1 MPVKIGLFSA
11 LYGHLPLQ
19 EVLAKMAA
27 QGLQAIEIGVGA
39 YPGQSHINPDE
50 LLASADARDRF
61 LGQVRDHGLS
71 ISALSVHGNPIHPN
85 KEIAQAHHDAFIRG
99 VKLASALGIPVVN
112 GFSGCPGDH
121 PGAVNPN
128 WVTCAWPDEYRDILE
143 WQWNE
148 VVIPYWTAQSHFLN
162 EHNVN
167 FAIEMH
173 PGFVVYN
180 NETLLRLRNST
191 GEHGHRIGANFDP
204 SHLWWQ
210 GIDPLLAVRELGE
223 AGAIFH
229 VHAKDTLIDPHNS
242 GRNGNLDTKS
252 YGDHLGRSWAFRSV
266 GYGHDAKWWNDF
278 VSMLRKVGYDY
289 VLSIE
294 HEDGLMTSDEGLAK
308 AVALLKQVVIQDP
321 AGPMF
326 WARD

>member
-1 MPVKIGLFSA
+1 VKIGLFSA

-50 LLASADARDRF
+50 LLGSADARDRF
-61 LGQVRDHGLS
+61 LGQIRDHGLT

-128 WVTCAWPDEYRDILE
+128 WVTCA
-143 WQWNE
+143 
-148 VVIPYWTAQSHFLN
+148 SHVLN
-162 EHNVN
+162 ENNVN

-180 NETLLRLRNST
+180 NETLLRLRRST